1 MAIIGTLASGAT
13 WWPNLEG
20 EEERRKFIGTPF
32 EVEKRVEKTLEK
44 RFLKTDPDTWPVK
57 VVKVRTKE
65 GEICHF
71 VKIIKIG
78 GIKFKVED
86 KAIKMNVEGKEKNM
100 EGKEKNMT
108 QVPGRWGKKYVEG
121 KEKNLEGEEVKLPD
135 YEPWEVREA
144 KVEEEDKELR
154 NIMYL
159 RKRRLEKEADPE
171 KSIKQAIQ
179 VTKPKKKMKKSKL
192 DLRCQEGVT
201 MQVLKLLG
209 SSYKFKAKE
218 TEGTKQKV

>member
-1 MAIIGTLASGAT
+1 MAIIGTLASGAS

-44 RFLKTDPDTWPVK
+44 RFLLTDPDTWPVK

-71 VKIIKIG
+71 VKIIKMG

-121 KEKNLEGEEVKLPD
+121 KEKNVEGEEVKLPD

-159 RKRRLEKEADPE
+159 RKKRLEKEADPE
-171 KSIKQAIQ
+171 KSIK
-179 VTKPKKKMKKSKL
+179 L
-192 DLRCQEGVT
+192 W
-201 MQVLKLLG
+201 VLWSQNGANGQNGQNGNSRHFWLLP
-209 SSYKFKAKE
+209 
-218 TEGTKQKV
+218 V

>member
-1 MAIIGTLASGAT
+1 M
-13 WWPNLEG
+13 
-20 EEERRKFIGTPF
+20 
-32 EVEKRVEKTLEK
+32 
-44 RFLKTDPDTWPVK
+44 
-57 VVKVRTKE
+57 
-65 GEICHF
+65 
-71 VKIIKIG
+71 G

-121 KEKNLEGEEVKLPD
+121 KEKNVEGEEVKLPD

-209 SSYKFKAKE
+209 SSYKFKAKMTNKKAKKSE
-218 TEGTKQKV
+218 KPAADVEKVERNEDEVKKARTLVLGTFESKWCEWSE

>member
-71 VKIIKIG
+71 VKIIKMG
-78 GIKFKVED
+78 GINFKVED
-86 KAIKMNVEGKEKNM
+86 KAIKMNV

-121 KEKNLEGEEVKLPD
+121 KEKNVEGEEVKLPD
-135 YEPWEVREA
+135 YKPWEVREA
-144 KVEEEDKELR
+144 KVEEEDKDLR
-154 NIMYL
+154 N
-159 RKRRLEKEADPE
+159 RRLEKEADPE

-179 VTKPKKKMKKSKL
+179 VTKPKKNMKKSKL
-192 DLRCQEGVT
+192 DLRCNEGVT
-201 MQVLKLLG
+201 MQILRLLG
-209 SSYKFKAKE
+209 SSY
-218 TEGTKQKV
+218 

>member
-1 MAIIGTLASGAT
+1 M
-13 WWPNLEG
+13 
-20 EEERRKFIGTPF
+20 
-32 EVEKRVEKTLEK
+32 
-44 RFLKTDPDTWPVK
+44 
-57 VVKVRTKE
+57 KVRTKE

-71 VKIIKIG
+71 VKIIKMG

-100 EGKEKNMT
+100 
-108 QVPGRWGKKYVEG
+108 EG

-144 KVEEEDKELR
+144 KVEEENKELR

-171 KSIKQAIQ
+171 KSIK
-179 VTKPKKKMKKSKL
+179 L
-192 DLRCQEGVT
+192 W
-201 MQVLKLLG
+201 VLWSQNGANGQNGQNGNSRHSWLLP
-209 SSYKFKAKE
+209 
-218 TEGTKQKV
+218 V